1 MREDLGNP
9 KPMVQAPRRIDWFLI
24 GMLAAVA
31 LVWLAP
37 ELGAR
42 GGPLHPELTSKLG
55 VAVIFLLHGLTLSL
69 ASLRDGMLLVRLHL
83 VVQLTTFLAF
93 PLLGLLLHATL
104 ESSIGEHLA
113 AGVFYLCALPS
124 TVSSSVALTAA
135 ARGNVAAALFNAT
148 LSSLLGVVLTP
159 LWVGWVLG
167 SSGHT
172 LPLAGVVI
180 DLLYWLILP
189 LCLGQLLR
197 LVAGASA
204 SAWTTR
210 HKGQLG
216 HMDRVV
222 ILLLVYTTFCESVK
236 SGVWRESG
244 AWVVV
249 LTLGLSA
256 LLLSFGLAVAT
267 AACRWLDFSPS
278 DRIAAIFCGSKKSLA
293 LGVPMAGLLFSHH
306 PALSLLLLPILV
318 YHSLQLF
325 VVGLLATRLRQAGEH
340 AQAPDAPQAPRG

>member
-1 MREDLGNP
+1 
-9 KPMVQAPRRIDWFLI
+9 MVQAPRRIDWFLI
-24 GMLAAVA
+24 GMFAAVA
-31 LVWLAP
+31 LAWLAP

-172 LPLAGVVI
+172 LPLAGVVL

-204 SAWTTR
+204 SATR
-210 HKGQLG
+210 HKGQLR
-216 HMDRVV
+216 HVDRVV

-249 LTLGLSA
+249 VTLGLSA
-256 LLLSFGLAVAT
+256 LLLSFGLALTT
-267 AACRWLDFSPS
+267 AACRWLGFSLS
-278 DRIAAIFCGSKKSLA
+278 DRIAASFCGSKKSLA
-293 LGVPMAGLLFSHH
+293 SGVPMAGLLFSHH
-306 PALSLLLLPILV
+306 PALSMLLLPILV

-340 AQAPDAPQAPRG
+340 AQAPGAAQAPGG